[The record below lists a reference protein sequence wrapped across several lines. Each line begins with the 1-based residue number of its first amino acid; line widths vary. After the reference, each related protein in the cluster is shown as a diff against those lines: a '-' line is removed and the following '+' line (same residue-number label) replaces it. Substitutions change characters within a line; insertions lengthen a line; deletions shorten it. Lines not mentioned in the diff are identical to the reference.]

1 MKFLILLFLYIVTV
15 KAQAQRDS
23 IFDQG
28 TYRTFIVHLPS
39 GYNEA
44 IEYPLVFNLHG
55 LGSNAVQQQLYSQFD
70 AVANE
75 EDLIVVYADAI
86 NNNWDLFGNTDVNF
100 LSHLVDTLKQRYSI
114 NDCLFS
120 TGMSQGGF
128 LSYKLA
134 CELPQPV
141 SAIAVVTGNML
152 ESLQSSCTGVDEVSV
167 LHFHGTADQV
177 VNYNGSFGVSPVE
190 ETVEWWAS
198 ENNCNASPSITSLPD
213 LDQSD
218 GSTVEQYQYNE
229 CDDETEVVLY
239 KITNGGHTWPGAF
252 PVPSLGN
259 TNQDID
265 ASELIGEF
273 FKTHC
278 EASTGI
284 ADVTVPNKILIYPNP
299 AQHSFKVESSQ
310 KIDFE
315 LIIYNALGKL
325 IYYHADIHESIQIN
339 CQDWAK
345 GFYLIRLLSENDRQI
360 MHKILITE

>member
-1 MKFLILLFLYIVTV
+1 MKFVIILFLFIVTI
-15 KAQAQRDS
+15 KTQAQRDS

-28 TYRTFIVHLPS
+28 TYRTFIIHLPS
-39 GYNEA
+39 DYNESN
-44 IEYPLVFNLHG
+44 EYPLVFNLHG
-55 LGSNAVQQQLYSQFD
+55 LGSNAIQQQLYSQFD
-70 AVANE
+70 AVADE

-100 LSHLVDTLKQRYSI
+100 LSLLVDTLKERYSI
-114 NDCLFS
+114 NECLFS

-134 CELPQPV
+134 CELPQPI

-152 ESLQSSCTGVDEVSV
+152 ESLQSSCTGVGEVSV

-190 ETVEWWAS
+190 ESVQWWAS
-198 ENNCNASPSITSLPD
+198 ENNCNASPTITSLPD
-213 LDQSD
+213 IDQSD

-229 CDDETEVVLY
+229 CDDESEVVLY

-273 FKTHC
+273 FTSHC
-278 EASTGI
+278 QASTDI
-284 ADVTVPNKILIYPNP
+284 ADITPHNKIFIYPNP
-299 AQHSFKVESSQ
+299 AQHSFKVESLQ
-310 KIDFE
+310 KTDFE
-315 LIIYNALGKL
+315 LIIYNALGKI
-325 IYYHADIHESIQIN
+325 IYYDPDIHEAIQIN
-339 CQDWAK
+339 CQDWGK
-345 GFYLIRLLSENDRQI
+345 GFYFIQISSEIDRQTLY
-360 MHKILITE
+360 KIVITE